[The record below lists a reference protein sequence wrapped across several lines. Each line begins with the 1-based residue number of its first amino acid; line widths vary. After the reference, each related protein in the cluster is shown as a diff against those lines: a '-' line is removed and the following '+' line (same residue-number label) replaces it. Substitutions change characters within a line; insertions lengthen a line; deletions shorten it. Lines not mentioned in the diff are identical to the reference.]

1 MKKNE
6 QQNIDLIINFTD
18 ITDGKIN
25 DKKNNQLQLNN
36 SGADNTQEIESQKN
50 KEGITAL
57 VEEANSSTNNNANN
71 QSNIEQ
77 K

>member
-71 QSNIEQ
+71 QSNIE
-77 K
+77 KK